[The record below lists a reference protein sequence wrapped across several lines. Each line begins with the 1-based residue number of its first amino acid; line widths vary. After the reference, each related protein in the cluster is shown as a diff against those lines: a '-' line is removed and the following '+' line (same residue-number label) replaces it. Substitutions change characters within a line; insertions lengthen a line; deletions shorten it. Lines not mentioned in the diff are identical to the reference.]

1 MTYPPFNNGE
11 RVSSAILSFY
21 CPDEGLYF
29 HSFFFRLGFATGS
42 PVIEKGRVLSV
53 FFSYRLA
60 KEMILFELNFL
71 IKVGFK

>member
-1 MTYPPFNNGE
+1 MGNVFRPPFCHFT
-11 RVSSAILSFY
+11 AQTTAFIFI
-21 CPDEGLYF
+21 
-29 HSFFFRLGFATGS
+29 HFFFRLGFAIGS